1 MKTATKT
8 YAIVD
13 VKKWWFSHFTIN
25 GNGVYSF
32 TIQTETGEI
41 ISGKTAPGLNQH
53 LSMSPAKLADV
64 TISTT
69 PTGRIKMTNANRA

>member
-1 MKTATKT
+1 MKTTSKT
-8 YAIVD
+8 FAIVD
-13 VKKWWFSHFTIN
+13 VKKWWFSHYTTN

-41 ISGKTAPGLNQH
+41 ISGKSIPGLNQH
-53 LSMSPAKLADV
+53 LSLSPTKLADV

-69 PTGRIKMTNANRA
+69 PSGRIKMTSASRV